1 MDFSRQELEW
11 VAISHSRGSSQP
23 RDWTCISCI
32 VRWILYH
39 WTTKEAIHTCIYI
52 CVCVCVCVC
61 VCILVYPG
69 HIKKLEILNRKA
81 LIQIG
86 LMLQYM
92 KLFSRSKEQRAQYV
106 NSYSPFHFLP
116 CLLFILLCL
125 LSGGVTGEAR
135 TRILFVNNWC
145 FSVLKETVQKQ
156 LHAFPSGHTATP
168 GPLLGRNSGASTAYL

>member
-1 MDFSRQELEW
+1 MGFSRQELEW
-11 VAISHSRGSSQP
+11 VAISHSRGSSHP

-52 CVCVCVCVC
+52 SVCVCVCVC
-61 VCILVYPG
+61 VYILVYQG
-69 HIKKLEILNRKA
+69 HIKKLKVLNRKA

-116 CLLFILLCL
+116 CLLFILLSL

-135 TRILFVNNWC
+135 TRILDVNNWC
-145 FSVLKETVQKQ
+145 FLSLRGNRAKAAPRVPFRS
-156 LHAFPSGHTATP
+156 HCHPWAPP
-168 GPLLGRNSGASTAYL
+168 G

>member
-1 MDFSRQELEW
+1 MGFSRQELEW
-11 VAISHSRGSSQP
+11 VPNLGIEPASPASSDGFFTTEPRRKPFTHVYIS
-23 RDWTCISCI
+23 
-32 VRWILYH
+32 
-39 WTTKEAIHTCIYI
+39 
-52 CVCVCVCVC
+52 VCVCVC

-69 HIKKLEILNRKA
+69 HIKKLEVLNRKA

-145 FSVLKETVQKQ
+145 FLSLKGNRAKAAPRVPFRS
-156 LHAFPSGHTATP
+156 HCHPWAPP
-168 GPLLGRNSGASTAYL
+168 G

>member
-1 MDFSRQELEW
+1 MDSLPLNHEG
-11 VAISHSRGSSQP
+11 SHSHM
-23 RDWTCISCI
+23 
-32 VRWILYH
+32 Y
-39 WTTKEAIHTCIYI
+39 IYL

>member
-1 MDFSRQELEW
+1 MPFPTPGDLPNLGIEPASPASSDGFFTTEPRRKPFTH
-11 VAISHSRGSSQP
+11 VYIS
-23 RDWTCISCI
+23 
-32 VRWILYH
+32 
-39 WTTKEAIHTCIYI
+39 
-52 CVCVCVCVC
+52 VCVCVCVC